1 MQHQFILLL
10 VTLVLASF
18 SFADLDD
25 DWNAHKKTFGKSFSG
40 TLEES
45 KRKAI
50 FTSNSKSIDDHNKL
64 FAKGLVSYMREKNQF
79 TDMTFAEVEAKFM
92 GARPA
97 NASSL
102 PPSAK
107 IANGRQSPPASRDW
121 RLVANRVGPVKNQG
135 SCG

>member
-1 MQHQFILLL
+1 MQQQFILLF
-10 VTLVLASF
+10 VTLVLVVSF

-40 TLEES
+40 TLEEA

-64 FAKGLVSYMREKNQF
+64 FAKGLVSFMRGKNQF

-92 GARPA
+92 GARPV

-107 IANGRQSPPASRDW
+107 ISTGRQSPPSSRD
-121 RLVANRVGPVKNQG
+121 
-135 SCG
+135 